1 MEENRFLK
9 TNQKHS
15 YNIIGHKNKN
25 SEDLLKENVTCI
37 IHN

>member
-15 YNIIGHKNKN
+15 YNIIRHKRQR
-25 SEDLLKENVTCI
+25 SEDLLKENVTYKI
-37 IHN
+37 NN